1 MLESDR
7 ELLDAFRRG
16 DRDALARVYRAHI
29 DEVELVV
36 RRGFV
41 VGANAEHR
49 VPGMGVDD
57 EVRDVV
63 QEAFVRAFAPKAR
76 EAYDGLRAYRPYLL
90 RIVKNL
96 MIDRARASN
105 RRPVL
110 ADERGVGDI
119 DAAIHRDQSLRL
131 DAPMGAE
138 DALHWKRLR
147 EAYHEYQES
156 MDTEERELV
165 RVRYEDGLSQRDA
178 ADALGVSRRRV
189 RTVEERIKDGLTRF
203 LRERGLWG

>member
-1 MLESDR
+1 MLETNR

-16 DRDALARVYRAHI
+16 QLDALSRVYRDHV

-41 VGANAEHR
+41 TGIQADHR
-49 VPGMGVDD
+49 VPGLGADD
-57 EVRDVV
+57 EVRDLV
-63 QEAFVRAFAPKAR
+63 QETFVRAFAPKTR
-76 EAYDGLRAYRPYLL
+76 DAYDGLRPYRPYLL

-105 RRPVL
+105 RRPIL
-110 ADERGVGDI
+110 ADETGAGDI
-119 DAAIHRDQSLRL
+119 DAAIDRNEPLHVA
-131 DAPMGAE
+131 APIAPD

-147 EAYHEYQES
+147 EAYAEYQGT
-156 MDTEERELV
+156 MDEEEVELV

-178 ADALGVSRRRV
+178 ADALGITRRRI
-189 RTVEERIKDGLTRF
+189 RTVEERIKLGLESF
-203 LRERGLWG
+203 LRARGLFE